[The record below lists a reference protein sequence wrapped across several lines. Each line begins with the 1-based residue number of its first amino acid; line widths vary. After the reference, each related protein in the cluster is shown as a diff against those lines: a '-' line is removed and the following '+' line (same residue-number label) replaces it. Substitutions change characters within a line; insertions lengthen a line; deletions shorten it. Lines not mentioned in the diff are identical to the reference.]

1 MTPSLKRKQRV
12 FARRQRGITMV
23 ESLVALVV
31 LAVGLLGIASLYVTS
46 LQTGRTALIRTQ
58 AVNLVS
64 DMGDRIRANGR
75 AGDKYD
81 TDEYGGAPETQDCV
95 VTANC
100 SAEALAEDD
109 LARWIEAVEA
119 TLPSPVATVT
129 HIPAV
134 ATGRPEQYQINVQW
148 QDAAETLNYQASTF
162 LIPVQP

>member
-1 MTPSLKRKQRV
+1 MTRHIHP
-12 FARRQRGITMV
+12 RQRGITMV

-64 DMGDRIRANGR
+64 DMGDRIRANGL
-75 AGDKYD
+75 AGDAYD
-81 TDEYGGAPETQDCV
+81 TDEYAGAPAVQNCV
-95 VTANC
+95 VTSNC
-100 SAEALAEDD
+100 NAATLAQDD

-129 HIPAV
+129 FIA
-134 ATGRPEQYQINVQW
+134 AAAAGRPDQYQINVQW
-148 QDAAETLNYQASTF
+148 QETTEQFNYQASTF
-162 LIPVQP
+162 LVPVQP

>member
-1 MTPSLKRKQRV
+1 MTRHILP
-12 FARRQRGITMV
+12 RQRGITMV

-64 DMGDRIRANGR
+64 DMGDRIRANGLAR
-75 AGDKYD
+75 AAYD
-81 TDEYGGAPETQDCV
+81 TDTYGGAPGVQNCV

-100 SAEALAEDD
+100 AAATLAQDD
-109 LARWIEAVEA
+109 LARWIAAVQA

-129 HIPAV
+129 FIPA
-134 ATGRPEQYQINVQW
+134 AAAGRPDQYQINVQW
-148 QDAAETLNYQASTF
+148 QETAEQFNYQASTF

>member
-1 MTPSLKRKQRV
+1 MTRHILS
-12 FARRQRGITMV
+12 RQLGITMV

-64 DMGDRIRANGR
+64 DMGDRIRANGLAR
-75 AGDKYD
+75 DAYD
-81 TDEYGGAPETQDCV
+81 TDTYAGAPEVQDCV
-95 VTANC
+95 ITANC
-100 SAEALAEDD
+100 TAATLAEDD
-109 LARWIEAVEA
+109 LARWIEAAQA

-129 HIPAV
+129 FIAAA
-134 ATGRPEQYQINVQW
+134 ATGRPDQYQINLQW
-148 QDAAETLNYQASTF
+148 QEAAEQFNYQASTF